1 MRHSNKYFAP
11 SFDQSRM
18 HFSMAVLHL
27 VRTILLRINNMNF
40 QYLYFQ
46 LPTLTDINSRHF
58 IGFVGKEYNSQLQK
72 K

>member
-1 MRHSNKYFAP
+1 
-11 SFDQSRM
+11 M